1 MIHCITT
8 TIVLVIVLVLYIT
21 MVVTR
26 AEAQAIFDH
35 ILDNILSRRGSNDLK
50 RALEHEGNNDLFSM
64 MTMDDES
71 IDDLKYP
78 DSADPSILVDV
89 IRGDKG
95 MLKLWREYVLHRES
109 IGDPI
114 GDNWLQVTQQQFDE
128 FRISSKN
135 ISRVAGNNG
144 NSPTTQGGSGAST
157 SSKFSKVDLFR
168 KGIKRDPSLFPTLKE
183 EKFNDSWHR
192 SFMTQARAQD
202 VDKVSR

>member
-1 MIHCITT
+1 MNLVRLTVLVHCITT

-64 MTMDDES
+64 MTIDDES

-95 MLKLWREYVLHRES
+95 MLRLWREYVLHRES

-114 GDNWLQVTQQQFDE
+114 GDNWLQVTQQQFDA
-128 FRISSKN
+128 FRISSIN
-135 ISRVAGNNG
+135 INRVTGNNG
-144 NSPTTQGGSGAST
+144 NGPTGQT
-157 SSKFSKVDLFR
+157 SSSTKLSKVDVFR
-168 KGIKRDPSLFPTLKE
+168 KGIKRDMSLFPTLKD
-183 EKFNDSWHR
+183 EKYNEIGGAH
-192 SFMTQARAQD
+192 
-202 VDKVSR
+202 V